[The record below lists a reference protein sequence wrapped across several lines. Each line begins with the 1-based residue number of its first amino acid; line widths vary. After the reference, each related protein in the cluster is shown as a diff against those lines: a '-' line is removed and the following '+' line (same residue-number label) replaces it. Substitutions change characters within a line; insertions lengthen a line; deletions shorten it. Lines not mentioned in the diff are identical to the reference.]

1 MIKKCVICGRDFYS
15 PPSAKTVT
23 CSPACR
29 SERARRAASRKR
41 PEEVKAKISA
51 TAKGRDMSAIQGRGT
66 EAAKNSPLAG
76 RFETNSSAKTYTL
89 VSPEGVK
96 VEVTNLRQWA
106 RENSEFFGFDP
117 TDENVQRICN
127 GFYTIAKNIRL
138 CRRGQTYKGWTIIV
152 TDRRKNCEK
161 KEQE

>member
-1 MIKKCVICGRDFYS
+1 
-15 PPSAKTVT
+15 
-23 CSPACR
+23 
-29 SERARRAASRKR
+29 
-41 PEEVKAKISA
+41 
-51 TAKGRDMSAIQGRGT
+51 MSAIQEIGT

-76 RFETNSSAKTYTL
+76 RLETNSSAKSYTL
-89 VSPEGVK
+89 VLPERTK
-96 VEVTNLRQWA
+96 IDVTNLRQWV
-106 RENSEFFGFDP
+106 RENAELFGFEP

-138 CRRGQTYKGWTIIV
+138 CRRGQIYKGWTIV

>member
-1 MIKKCVICGRDFYS
+1 
-15 PPSAKTVT
+15 
-23 CSPACR
+23 
-29 SERARRAASRKR
+29 
-41 PEEVKAKISA
+41 
-51 TAKGRDMSAIQGRGT
+51 MSAIQGRGT

-106 RENSEFFGFDP
+106 RENAELFGFEP

-127 GFYTIAKNIRL
+127 GFYTIAKNIRN